1 MATLTATQLSDL
13 RADLGDT
20 GGTPAFSDAELQA
33 LWDRLTAAPNETVQH
48 EATLALAFRQLL
60 AQATKFHSYSAGQV
74 SENLQQIRDNIAA
87 MFELYKPSL
96 DAATDQSRQLIISK
110 VGKRDKQER
119 TEPAEAFDL
128 RGNTLNVRS
137 NP

>member
-1 MATLTATQLSDL
+1 MATLTATQLSNL

-33 LWDRLTAAPNETVQH
+33 LWDRLTDAPNETVQH

-60 AQATKFHSYSAGQV
+60 AQVAKFHSYTAGQV
-74 SENLQQIRDNIAA
+74 SENLDQVYAHIKA

-96 DAATDQSRQLIISK
+96 DAATSQNRQLVISK
-110 VGKRDKQER
+110 IGKRDTAQRIPPNDAYDNE
-119 TEPAEAFDL
+119 
-128 RGNTLNVRS
+128 GNQIR
-137 NP
+137 